1 MNYQLFFDSDCDITP
16 SVARHYKAELIKMPF
31 VIEEEIIPFKDS
43 DDFDYKKFYDTLRSG
58 VLPTTC
64 ALSKGQYLELFEPV
78 LAKGLDILYIHF
90 SREMTVTFT
99 VCDEAI
105 KELLAKYPGRRIEL
119 IDTKGITLGSY
130 SLCKQMGELYL
141 AGKSIDEIKEYA
153 SKEVDRTAFYFFADN
168 IIFFKKSGR
177 VTGFKAFMGGMMGVK
192 PIIYIGENG
201 KMTSIGS
208 AMSRKKALDKI
219 MSYVE
224 ELQDDIKNYP
234 CVIAHTDAI
243 ELANEF
249 KARLI
254 ERFGEDLNVEII
266 YVNPTTGG
274 HCGPDAVG
282 VTFHAKKRTA
292 DSIKLEN

>member
-1 MNYQLFFDSDCDITP
+1 MDYQLFFDTDCDITP
-16 SVARHYKAELIKMPF
+16 EVARHYHAELIKMPY
-31 VIEEEIIPFKDS
+31 VIDEEIVPFKDS
-43 DDFDYKKFYDTLRSG
+43 DDFDYKSFFDLLRTG

-64 ALSKGQYLELFEPV
+64 ALNKAQYLELFEPF
-78 LAKGLDILYIHF
+78 LKAGKDILYVHF
-90 SREMTVTFT
+90 SRQMTVTFT
-99 VCDEAI
+99 VADEAI
-105 KELLAKYPGRRIEL
+105 KELLEKYPGRRVEL

-141 AGKSIDEIKEYA
+141 QGKSIDEIKAYA
-153 SKEVDRTAFYFFADN
+153 EKEVDKTGFYFFADN
-168 IIFFKKSGR
+168 IKFFKKSGR

-219 MSYVE
+219 MGYVE
-224 ELQDDIKNYP
+224 ELQENIKDYP
-234 CVIAHTDAI
+234 CVVAHSDAP
-243 ELANEF
+243 ELAEEF
-249 KARLI
+249 KQRLI
-254 ERFGEDLNVEII
+254 DRFGKDLKVEVI
-266 YVNPTTGG
+266 YVNPTIGS

-292 DSIKLEN
+292 DSIKL